1 MTRTTENRPLGKL
14 DRVVENVA
22 QSKSNPGNGILGR
35 TSSLLVF
42 RMPGDSE
49 AWTFYGG
56 VVTVT
61 AGVQD
66 KNDEVRIMLDAV
78 RVAPEGHVGGVV
90 SVSLV

>member
-14 DRVVENVA
+14 DRVAENVA

-61 AGVQD
+61 
-66 KNDEVRIMLDAV
+66 
-78 RVAPEGHVGGVV
+78 VGP
-90 SVSLV
+90 SMFQFNEESAATTLNK